1 MKMQLEHPRHTE
13 PVTIP
18 KGYPRLGNPRQVKK
32 KLNTCKFPLGLGFA
46 NRPPQ
51 VALFPAF
58 WLKFLV
64 LARVR
69 LVGPLTQEIWYSN
82 QSLQINSKV
91 VVILVNP
98 NLFGVQFLPAFS
110 FDNAAS
116 IISIGFNGAFS
127 Q

>member
-1 MKMQLEHPRHTE
+1 
-13 PVTIP
+13 
-18 KGYPRLGNPRQVKK
+18 VKK
-32 KLNTCKFPLGLGFA
+32 KGQGFA
-46 NRPPQ
+46 SNLVNFLLVWALPIDPPKSGKI
-51 VALFPAF
+51 ALFPAF
-58 WLKFLV
+58 WPKCLV